1 MADTT
6 YNSNM
11 LIDLWSSE
19 YKTLYEENLMANTL
33 VKWYTGQ
40 FPHGNKLTIPT
51 FSELAVNAYVEGDDK
66 QVNDVNTGVFEL
78 TVDKAYESTFKITDF
93 LKEDSFYIEQMRA
106 HFTKELFRALMVKKE
121 LETFELQSSQTAA
134 DPNTIN
140 GAAHRLAGSGTS
152 NVIALNDFLKATYAM
167 QKSDVPPI
175 GKVAM
180 LSPETTY
187 QLNRI
192 DNVFRQD
199 VYGSN
204 AFLRDGMSMNQYV
217 GRFGGFECY
226 ETNLLDTDSGSTSID
241 GTTSITNPTYNILC
255 AAGETFVGAMRREIK
270 FETWREG
277 LQESDILSASIRY
290 GLKLYRPESLVVI
303 GVPSTI

>member
-11 LIDLWSSE
+11 LIDLWSTE
-19 YKTLYEENLMANTL
+19 YKALYQEWLMGNQL

-51 FSELAVNAYVEGDDK
+51 FSELAVNEYVEGNDK
-66 QVNDVNTGVFEL
+66 QVNDVNTGTFEL
-78 TVDKAYESTFKITDF
+78 TIDKAYETTFKITDF
-93 LKEDSFYIEQMRA
+93 LTEDSFYIDQMRS
-106 HFTKELFRALMVKKE
+106 HFTSMLFRALMEKKE
-121 LETFELQSSQTAA
+121 LEIFELQSQQTAA

-140 GAAHRLAGSGTS
+140 GAAHRIAGSGTS
-152 NVIALNDFLKATYAM
+152 NVIALADFYKAKYAM
-167 QKSDVPPI
+167 KKSNVPQSRM
-175 GKVAM
+175 VAV
-180 LSPETTY
+180 LSPESVY
-187 QLNRI
+187 HMNLI

-199 VYGSN
+199 VYGANSHIK
-204 AFLRDGMSMNQYV
+204 DGMSLTHYL

-226 ETNLLDTDSGSTSID
+226 ESNMLDTDSGSTSID
-241 GTTSITNPTYNILC
+241 GTTSITSPTYNVFC

-270 FETWREG
+270 FETWRES
-277 LQESDILSASIRY
+277 LQESDLYSASVRY
-290 GLKLYRPESLVVI
+290 GLKLYRPESLVVL